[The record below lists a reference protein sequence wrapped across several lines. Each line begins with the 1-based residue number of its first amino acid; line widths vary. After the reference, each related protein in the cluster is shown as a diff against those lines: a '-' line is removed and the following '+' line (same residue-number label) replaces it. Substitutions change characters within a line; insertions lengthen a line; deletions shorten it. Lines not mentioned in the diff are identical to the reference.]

1 MIVVRITQAL
11 RQQQQQPCRQ
21 NSVRRGG
28 AGTNMLSV
36 SDEPASLRRSTWDN
50 TNNTIS
56 LSVDTSSDR
65 GTMENSF
72 RKEQD
77 KNDNRIGSSSAS
89 PTSASPS
96 SSFFSFSL
104 SSLLPSSAAASES
117 SAFFFSGV
125 SGEASAAAAAA
136 ASSSRPSNVGEIE
149 SLLLRSMPMFGNLV
163 SRD

>member
-1 MIVVRITQAL
+1 MDVVRITQAL

-50 TNNTIS
+50 TNNTIG

-65 GTMENSF
+65 GTMENSY
-72 RKEQD
+72 R
-77 KNDNRIGSSSAS
+77 A
-89 PTSASPS
+89 
-96 SSFFSFSL
+96 
-104 SSLLPSSAAASES
+104 
-117 SAFFFSGV
+117 